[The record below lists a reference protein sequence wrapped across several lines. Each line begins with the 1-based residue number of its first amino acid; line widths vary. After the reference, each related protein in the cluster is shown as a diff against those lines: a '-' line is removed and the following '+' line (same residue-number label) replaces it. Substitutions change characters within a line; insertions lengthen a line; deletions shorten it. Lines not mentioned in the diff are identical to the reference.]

1 MYARVVRFTDVDTER
16 IDSIAADIEAGE
28 PPPGVPAK
36 GIQMIVDEA
45 QGTAVAVVLFES
57 EEDMRAGAV
66 ALEAMD
72 VSETPGTRVSVDSGE
87 VKASMEMKL

>member
-1 MYARVVRFTDVDTER
+1 MYARVVRFTDVDNER
-16 IDSIAADIEAGE
+16 IDSIATDIKVGE

-36 GIQMIVDEA
+36 GMQLIVDEG

-57 EEDMRAGAV
+57 EEDMRAGAA

-87 VKASMEMKL
+87 VKASIEL

>member
-28 PPPGVPAK
+28 PPTGVPAK

-57 EEDMRAGAV
+57 EEDMRTGGA

-72 VSETPGTRVSVDSGE
+72 ASETPGTRVSVDSGE
-87 VKASMEMKL
+87 VKASIEL

>member
-28 PPPGVPAK
+28 PPTGVPAK

-45 QGTAVAVVLFES
+45 QGTAVAIVLFES
-57 EEDMRAGAV
+57 EEDMRTGAA

-72 VSETPGTRVSVDSGE
+72 VSETPGTRVSVDTGE
-87 VKASMEMKL
+87 VKASIEL